1 MEWTRQ
7 LNAYCERLGPEF
19 WAEPVNAVTNLAF
32 IVAAVV
38 GWRALTRRG
47 TTDLAVTW
55 LVLVVVAVGI
65 GSFLFHTV
73 ATVWAALADVLP
85 ITLFILSYLA
95 LVLRRGFALSW
106 WVAGALTVAFLP
118 VSSAVEAGVGAVAG
132 DALGGSQGYLPALA
146 ALVVCGLWLRARAHA
161 LGPPLL
167 LAAGLFALSLTFRTL
182 DMPLC
187 PVFPLGTHFLWHL
200 LNGVLLAWLIVSL
213 VRHGAPERRPAVS
226 AA

>member
-1 MEWTRQ
+1 VDWTRQ
-7 LNAYCERLGPEF
+7 LDGYCERLGPGF
-19 WAEPVNAVTNLAF
+19 WAEPVNAATNLAF

-38 GWRALTRRG
+38 GWRLFTRRG
-47 TTDLAVTW
+47 GDDLAIAW
-55 LVLVVVAVGI
+55 LVVVVTAVGI

-95 LVLRRGFALSW
+95 LVLRRGFALPW
-106 WVAGALTVAFLP
+106 WAALALTVVFLP
-118 VSSAVEAGVGAVAG
+118 VSSGVEAGVEALVG

-146 ALVVCGLWLRARAHA
+146 ALVVCGAWLARRGHA
-161 LGPPLL
+161 LGRPLL
-167 LAAGLFALSLTFRTL
+167 VAAGLFAVSLTFRTL

-187 PVFPLGTHFLWHL
+187 PAVPLGTHFLWHL
-200 LNGVLLAWLIVSL
+200 LNGVLLGWLIVSL
-213 VRHGAPERRPAVS
+213 VRHGRPRVS

>member
-1 MEWTRQ
+1 MDWTRRID
-7 LNAYCERLGPEF
+7 AYCERLGPEF

-38 GWRALTRRG
+38 GWRAFRRRG
-47 TTDLAVTW
+47 GDDLAVAW
-55 LVLVVVAVGI
+55 LVVVVTAVGI

-95 LVLRRGFALSW
+95 LVLRRGFALRW
-106 WVAGALTVAFLP
+106 WAALALTVVFLP
-118 VSSAVEAGVGAVAG
+118 VSTAVEAGVGALAG
-132 DALGGSQGYLPALA
+132 DALGGSEGYLPALA
-146 ALVVCGLWLRARAHA
+146 ALVVCGAWLAARAHA
-161 LGPPLL
+161 LGRPLL
-167 LAAGLFALSLTFRTL
+167 VAAGLFALSLTFRTL

-200 LNGVLLAWLIVSL
+200 LNGLLLGWLIVSL
-213 VRHGAPERRPAVS
+213 VRHAGPRVS
-226 AA
+226 TA

>member
-1 MEWTRQ
+1 VDWTRQ
-7 LNAYCERLGPEF
+7 LNTYCERLGPEF

-38 GWRALTRRG
+38 GWRAFARRG
-47 TTDLAVTW
+47 GDDLAIAW
-55 LVLVVVAVGI
+55 LVVVVTAVGI

-73 ATVWAALADVLP
+73 ATVWAAFADVLP
-85 ITLFILSYLA
+85 ITIFILSYLA
-95 LVLRRGFALSW
+95 LVLRRGFRLPWWAAL
-106 WVAGALTVAFLP
+106 ALTVVFLP
-118 VSSAVEAGVGAVAG
+118 VSSAVEAGVGAAVG
-132 DALGGSQGYLPALA
+132 DALGGSQGYLPALV
-146 ALVVCGLWLRARAHA
+146 ALVVCGAWLARRGHG

-167 LAAGLFALSLTFRTL
+167 AGAAIFAVSLTFRTL

-200 LNGVLLAWLIVSL
+200 LNGVLLGWLILTL
-213 VRHGAPERRPAVS
+213 VRHGRPAVS

>member
-1 MEWTRQ
+1 LDWTRQ
-7 LNAYCERLGPEF
+7 LNTYCERLGPEF

-38 GWRALTRRG
+38 GWRAFARRG
-47 TTDLAVTW
+47 GDDLAIAW
-55 LVLVVVAVGI
+55 LVVVVTAVGI

-73 ATVWAALADVLP
+73 ATVWAAFADVLP
-85 ITLFILSYLA
+85 ITIFILSYLA
-95 LVLRRGFALSW
+95 LVLRRGFRLPWWAAL
-106 WVAGALTVAFLP
+106 ALTVVFLP
-118 VSSAVEAGVGAVAG
+118 VSSAVEAGVGAAVG
-132 DALGGSQGYLPALA
+132 DALGGSEGYLPALV
-146 ALVVCGLWLRARAHA
+146 ALVVCGAWLARRGHG

-167 LAAGLFALSLTFRTL
+167 AGAAIFAVSLTFRTL

-200 LNGVLLAWLIVSL
+200 LNGVLLGWLILTL
-213 VRHGAPERRPAVS
+213 VRHGRPAVS

>member
-1 MEWTRQ
+1 MDWTRQ
-7 LNAYCERLGPEF
+7 LDGYCERLGPEF

-38 GWRALTRRG
+38 GWRAFRRRG
-47 TTDLAVTW
+47 GDDLAVAW
-55 LVLVVVAVGI
+55 LVVVVTAVGI

-85 ITLFILSYLA
+85 ITIFILSYLA
-95 LVLRRGFALSW
+95 LVLRRGFALPW
-106 WVAGALTVAFLP
+106 WAALGLTVVFLP
-118 VSSAVEAGVGAVAG
+118 VSTAVEAGVGALAG
-132 DALGGSQGYLPALA
+132 DALGGSEGYLPALA
-146 ALVVCGLWLRARAHA
+146 ALVVCGAWLAGRDHA
-161 LGPPLL
+161 LGRALL
-167 LAAGLFALSLTFRTL
+167 VAAGLFAVSLTFRTL

-200 LNGVLLAWLIVSL
+200 LNGLLLGWLILAL
-213 VRHGAPERRPAVS
+213 VRHARPRVS